1 MKDDPK
7 LRQTLRAWQVSPSA
21 APDFNHSVWRRVA
34 AEEDHGFA
42 GIWTR
47 LGDWLLVQLP
57 RPAYASALLCAAVAI
72 GFTTASLQASRARE
86 NYRAEHARQY
96 LNSIDPLAMME
107 KTPR

>member
-7 LRQTLRAWQVSPSA
+7 LHQTLQAWQVSPSA
-21 APDFNHSVWRRVA
+21 APDFNNTVWRRVA
-34 AEEDHGFA
+34 AEQDHSFA

-47 LGDWLLVQLP
+47 LGDWLLIQLP

-72 GFTTASLQASRARE
+72 GFTTASLQASHTRA
-86 NYRAEHARQY
+86 NYQAEHARQY

-107 KTPR
+107 NLPR

>member
-7 LRQTLRAWQVSPSA
+7 LRQALQAWQVSPSA
-21 APDFNHSVWRRVA
+21 APDFNTSVWRRVA

-42 GIWTR
+42 GIWTL

-57 RPAYASALLCAAVAI
+57 RPAYASALLCAAIAI
-72 GFTTASLQASRARE
+72 GFTTASLQASHARA

-107 KTPR
+107 NLPR